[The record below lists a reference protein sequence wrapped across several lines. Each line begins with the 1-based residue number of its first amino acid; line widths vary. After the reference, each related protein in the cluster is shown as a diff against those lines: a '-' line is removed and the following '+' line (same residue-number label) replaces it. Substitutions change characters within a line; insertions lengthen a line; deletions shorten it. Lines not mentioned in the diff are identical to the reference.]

1 MSTQYVVVIAVTLPF
16 DISIRGEAFSWIR
29 AGWVR
34 WVSSKGSESP
44 FSILYLSRSAGTSL
58 KRGSEGIL
66 KSP

>member
-34 WVSSKGSESP
+34 WVSSKGSEITIQHIV
-44 FSILYLSRSAGTSL
+44 SI
-58 KRGSEGIL
+58 
-66 KSP
+66 